1 MAIIIEQGK
10 YFTKTNLKDELGLT
24 TGQLDF
30 VLQKN
35 KINGVKIGN
44 TTIFNE
50 DQFIEI
56 AKGRSIIRKGNL

>member
-1 MAIIIEQGK
+1 MAITIEQGK

>member
-1 MAIIIEQGK
+1 MAITIEQGK

-56 AKGRSIIRKGNL
+56 AKGRSIIRKGHL

>member
-1 MAIIIEQGK
+1 MAITIEQGK
-10 YFTKTNLKDELGLT
+10 YFTKTHLKDELGLT